1 MLWQLGVNQIVLY
14 RIPNSAPFT
23 QPPWFTSV
31 VSLPALFAAFDCHD
45 CNLHEVAYFATLV
58 HCCSLLLVSLMP
70 FWHLYL
76 MSDLTLL
83 NLRLQSVYEVF
94 IVAYYFAALC
104 CCIRCIF
111 LHLTRLY
118 FTNTKW
124 NVKPKFCLVQ
134 EKQVLEREEY
144 VCWALNATSV

>member
-14 RIPNSAPFT
+14 RIPNSAPLK
-23 QPPWFTSV
+23 QPTWFTSI

-45 CNLHEVAYFATLV
+45 CNLHEVAHFATLV

-76 MSDLTLL
+76 MSALTLL
-83 NLRLQSVYEVF
+83 NLCLQSVYEVF
-94 IVAYYFAALC
+94 TVAYYFAALC
-104 CCIRCIF
+104 CCIRCTIF

-124 NVKPKFCLVQ
+124 MSSQIFALCRKNKCWK
-134 EKQVLEREEY
+134 EK
-144 VCWALNATSV
+144 NTSVGH